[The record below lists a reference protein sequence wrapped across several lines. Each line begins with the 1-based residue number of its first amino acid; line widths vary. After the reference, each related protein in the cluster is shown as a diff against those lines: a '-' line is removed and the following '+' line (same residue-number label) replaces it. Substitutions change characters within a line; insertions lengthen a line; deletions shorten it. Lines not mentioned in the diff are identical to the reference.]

1 LPSCT
6 RDVARQAFTRV
17 RASKLAMW
25 TSVSSTIAAL
35 TSDAHA
41 DRQYNVAAER
51 IQQALLTVK
60 VPEIAGLELGVRAE
74 PARLVG
80 GDYIDVFSRD
90 GCLFFGLGDAS
101 GKSLGAAM
109 NALMLRY
116 LLRGLTEVLGH
127 GQIEAIVRHTN
138 SVVSEDLYDTD
149 YFITLLMG
157 TLDPHSGHLRLVN
170 AGHEPAMILR
180 EGAADVEVMTRHGIV
195 LGVDRQT
202 NYPLE
207 ETTLGI
213 GDRAIFYT
221 DGLTEATN
229 TRGELFTAECLRENI
244 VAHRDLSPQALTDE
258 LFEMVKAYSDGPM
271 RDDATIFVVRQAA

>member
-1 LPSCT
+1 
-6 RDVARQAFTRV
+6 
-17 RASKLAMW
+17 MW

-35 TSDAHA
+35 TSAARAEREYDI
-41 DRQYNVAAER
+41 AAER
-51 IQQALLTVK
+51 IQHALLTVK
-60 VPEIAGLELGVRAE
+60 LPEITGLELGVRAE

-90 GCLFFGLGDAS
+90 GSLLFGLGDAS

-127 GQIEAIVRHTN
+127 GQIEAIVGHTN

-149 YFITLLMG
+149 YFITLLLG
-157 TLDPHSGHLRLVN
+157 TLDPRSGELKVVN

-180 EGAADVEVMTRHGIV
+180 EGAADVEVMARHGLV
-195 LGVDRQT
+195 LGVNRQT
-202 NYPLE
+202 DYSLE

-213 GDRAIFYT
+213 GDRAVFYT

-229 TRGELFTAECLRENI
+229 TRGEMFTAQCLRENI
-244 VAHRDLSPQALTDE
+244 VAHRDLSPQALADE
-258 LFEMVKAYSDGPM
+258 LFEAVKAYSDGQM
-271 RDDATIFVVRQAA
+271 RDDATILVLRRTA